1 MMQRVQAMINRTLA
15 TVRQAFRARLTGLDS
30 KPGVQLVQAAALA
43 GEQVQAAE
51 LFQHF
56 GFTSA
61 PPAGTQCILLPL
73 GGKTAHSVVVA
84 TENGAFRVQA
94 LQGGEV
100 CVYNQWG
107 AKITLK
113 KEKIVEV
120 DCDHFRVAAKESIT
134 METKQWQAMASEGT
148 TFTSPSLDF
157 GGMDGTRARAT
168 LDADLNTTGDVT
180 SEGDHVAGGI
190 SLRHHR
196 HPGDSGGATGEA
208 ES

>member
-1 MMQRVQAMINRTLA
+1 MQRVQAMINRTLA

-61 PPAGTQCILLPL
+61 PPVGTQCILLPL

-120 DCDHFRVAAKESIT
+120 DCDHFRVAAKESIQ
-134 METKQWQAMASEGT
+134 METKQWQATASEGAG
-148 TFTSPSLDF
+148 FASPALAI
-157 GGMDGTRARAT
+157 GGVGGKKALAM

-180 SEGDHVAGGI
+180 SEGDHIAKGI
-190 SLRHHR
+190 SLQHHR
-196 HPGDSGGATGEA
+196 HPGDSGGSTGDA
-208 ES
+208 E

>member
-1 MMQRVQAMINRTLA
+1 MMQQVNRAIARTLA
-15 TVRQAFRARLTGLDS
+15 TIRQAFRARLTGLDTT
-30 KPGVQLVQAAALA
+30 PGVQLAQAGGLA
-43 GEQVQAAE
+43 DEQVQASE

-61 PPAGTQCILLPL
+61 PPEGTQCIVLPL

-84 TENGAFRVQA
+84 TENGAYRVQA

-100 CVYNQWG
+100 CIYNQWG

-134 METKQWQAMASEGT
+134 MDTKRWQATASEGT
-148 TFTSPSLDF
+148 AFTSPSLAI
-157 GGMDGTRARAT
+157 GGMGGQKAQAS
-168 LDADLNTTGDVT
+168 LDADLQTTGDVT
-180 SEGDHVAGGI
+180 SQGDHVAGGI
-190 SLRHHR
+190 SVRHHR
-196 HPGDSGGATGEA
+196 HPGDSSWTTGEA
-208 ES
+208 Q